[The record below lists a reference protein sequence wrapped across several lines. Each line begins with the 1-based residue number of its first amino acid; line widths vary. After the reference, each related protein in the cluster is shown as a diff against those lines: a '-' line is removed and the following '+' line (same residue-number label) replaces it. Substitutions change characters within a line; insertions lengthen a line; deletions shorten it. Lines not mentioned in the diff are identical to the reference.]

1 MGKGRRFRWA
11 VLGLAAIAVAVTVVV
26 GLRGTGQESPEAA
39 IYSLAERLEHRDADR
54 VCDRLFPSTSLP
66 ASIARALDVASSG
79 DAIERSWEAERREC
93 GREFGR
99 RREFES
105 FEFEDPR
112 VLEVTSIPI
121 RASGGLTRAA
131 AATVTTDGGRAQT
144 LKLVEYREQWRVVF
158 DVK

>member
-39 IYSLAERLEHRDADR
+39 IYSLAERLDHRDADR

-66 ASIARALDVASSG
+66 ASIARALDVAG
-79 DAIERSWEAERREC
+79 AGGAVERSWEAERREC
-93 GREFGR
+93 GR
-99 RREFES
+99 RELES
-105 FEFEDPR
+105 FELEDPR

-144 LKLVEYREQWRVVF
+144 LRLVEYREQWRVVYE
-158 DVK
+158 VK